1 MSSAGNGFSL
11 WSPDA
16 FVKKGGPAAAS
27 PRWEERV
34 SEPSPKS
41 PSGDSHPR
49 SVGGVGKKPKGS
61 SEAPVQNEEAPGLF
75 DFSEKMAEVEARAR
89 TEGYEAGYA
98 AGQTRIAEEMAP
110 FRQAWLDWAS
120 QIPEFEEERLE
131 AMAPRMLAI
140 LDKAFRKILGESLA
154 SPEGVRS
161 LLSRLVKEYAA
172 GRTADLLV
180 SPEDYQ
186 GVTRFDP
193 EFLREMEGRGVRL
206 AASPDLSD
214 HKVELRFQD
223 RIVSFDPEA
232 AAGSFRGSLSRA
244 LPEERVNDG
253 EEEKSDV
260 DDRD

>member
-1 MSSAGNGFSL
+1 MSSAEHGFSL

-16 FVKKGGPAAAS
+16 FVKKGEPAEAS
-27 PRWEERV
+27 PRREERV
-34 SEPSPKS
+34 TNSRPASPGVS
-41 PSGDSHPR
+41 HTPSGSG
-49 SVGGVGKKPKGS
+49 SGKKPKGS
-61 SEAPVQNEEAPGLF
+61 SEAPVQNEEEPGLF
-75 DFSEKMAEVEARAR
+75 DFSERMAEVEARAR

-98 AGQTRIAEEMAP
+98 DGQARIAEEMAP
-110 FRQAWLDWAS
+110 FRQSWLDWAS
-120 QIPEFEEERLE
+120 QIPEFEEQRLA

-154 SPEGVRS
+154 SPAGVRS

-214 HKVELRFQD
+214 HRVELRFQD
-223 RIVSFDPEA
+223 RIVSVDPEA
-232 AAGSFRGSLSRA
+232 AAGSFRSSLSKA
-244 LPEERVNDG
+244 LPEERVHDG
-253 EEEKSDV
+253 EDEKSDV